1 VEPDTTNS
9 ARSINAIVPRR
20 RGRADG
26 WLATVL
32 GAFYRRIPTMAA
44 VPADIDIARAA
55 QLRPLGE
62 IAERIGLEPDDL
74 IPYGKVKAKVHLDV
88 LKRVGARPRGKYV
101 DVTAIT
107 PTPLGEGKTTTTVGL
122 TQGLGVIGKEAI
134 ACIRQPSMGPTFGIK
149 GGAAGGGYS
158 QVVPMDEFNL
168 HMTGDIHAIS
178 AAHNLVAAAIDAR
191 WYHESRLSDAELS
204 DLGLERLGI
213 DVFNL
218 QWNRVVDINDRAL
231 RNIIVGLG
239 GKIEGRPRETGFDI
253 AVASEL
259 MAILAL
265 VDGDSYSSALRNLRE
280 RVARV
285 VFGTSKDGRPLSL
298 EDLGVAGAVTV
309 LMKDTLHPNI
319 MQTLEGQAAFVHAGP
334 FGNIAHGNSSILA
347 DRIALHLGEYVVTES
362 GFGADMGMEKFMD
375 IKCRTSGLKPDCVVL
390 VATVRALKT
399 HGGGPKVVLGRPLD
413 KAYTEENL
421 SLLQAGMP
429 NLEAHIH
436 NARRF
441 GVPVVVAINA
451 FPTDTWAEIDL
462 IKQKAMEAGALDAVM
477 ADHWAKGGEGAA
489 ELAEAVVKACEE
501 PNQFSYLYPLNM
513 SIREKIEIICREIY
527 GAGGVEYS
535 PTATRQIAEF
545 EKAGFGY
552 LPICVA
558 KTHLSISHD
567 AALKGAPTGYTVPV
581 REVRASVGAG
591 FIYPIL
597 GEMRTMPGLGTTPAF
612 MKVDVDDNGNVV
624 GLF

>member
-1 VEPDTTNS
+1 
-9 ARSINAIVPRR
+9 
-20 RGRADG
+20 
-26 WLATVL
+26 
-32 GAFYRRIPTMAA
+32 MAA

-62 IAERIGLEPDDL
+62 IAGRIGLEPDDL

-88 LKRVGARPRGKYV
+88 LKRIGARPRGKYV

-168 HMTGDIHAIS
+168 HMTGDIHAIT

-191 WYHESRLSDAELS
+191 WYHESRLSDSELA
-204 DLGLERLGI
+204 DLGLDRLGI

-231 RNIIVGLG
+231 RNVIVGLG
-239 GKIEGRPRETGFDI
+239 GKIDGRPRETGFDI

-285 VFGTSKDGRPLSL
+285 VFGTSKDGTPLTL

-429 NLEAHIH
+429 NLDAHIH

-441 GVPVVVAINA
+441 GVPVVVAINT

-462 IKQKAMEAGALDAVM
+462 IKQKALEAGALDAVM

-513 SIREKIEIICREIY
+513 SIRDKIEIICREVY
-527 GAGGVEYS
+527 GAAGVEYS
-535 PTATRQIAEF
+535 PTAARQIAEF